1 MAGKNYEDRRREMVE
16 RLVSYGYLK
25 SERVINAMLRVP
37 RHEFVP
43 EDRVEY
49 AYHDEPLPIGEGQT
63 ISAPHMIAIMCEAL
77 EIEREHRVLEVGT
90 GSGYHACIVSIIAD
104 RGEVYSVERYRRLA
118 EEARKNIARA
128 GCCGRITIVV
138 GDGTKG
144 YEEKAP
150 YDRIYVTAGAPRVP
164 PPLLKQLKVG
174 GKLLIPVGSR
184 LNQDLV
190 RITRVGEE
198 EYMEESL
205 GGCVFVPLVGEYGWH

>member
-1 MAGKNYEDRRREMVE
+1 MVE

-118 EEARKNIARA
+118 EAARRNIARA

-164 PPLLKQLKVG
+164 PPLMEQLKVG

-190 RITRVGEE
+190 RITRVSEE